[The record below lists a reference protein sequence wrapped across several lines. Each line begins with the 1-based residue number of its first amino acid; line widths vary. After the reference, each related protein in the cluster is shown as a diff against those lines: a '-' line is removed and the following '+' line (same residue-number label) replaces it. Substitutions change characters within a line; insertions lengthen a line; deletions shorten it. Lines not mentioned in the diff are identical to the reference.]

1 MTTSAI
7 KIASIIRSAGTQ
19 FRANMDEDN
28 VIAMVDLIER
38 GVPFKTKIR
47 LAEFEGRLYLT
58 DGFHRLEAYG
68 RLLRTEIP
76 ADQCVIIPASSIE
89 EVRVMAMGA
98 NVAHGKGTTEADYYI
113 IIKKMM
119 ELEGGK
125 YMKNAFE
132 ADIKKIAEALGAAQP
147 RVTAGYSNYFGTEND
162 KHPSLSQQCKERR
175 DAAILEKHKEGMS
188 NRAIAKLFNI
198 GQDTDNGH
206 KTVGKVLK
214 DIFEALGKN
223 GESPKLP
230 TPESSTS
237 TVPMASTEDRS
248 ETREDAR
255 SFIDEQL
262 DALLDPG
269 YIDMGDAPFSL
280 TDDEADAPAARF
292 DVLAATGYGEDLCQ
306 YTKPSKPAN
315 EYEQVEFDKANP
327 VKLQEEWMESC
338 DEVAASNEE
347 VAALKAKLEE
357 ALIRNA
363 EALRRNA
370 GIKRRGVLSGVA
382 LPE

>member
-7 KIASIIRSAGTQ
+7 EITSIIRSAGTQ
-19 FRANMDEDN
+19 FRANMDDDN
-28 VIAMVDLIER
+28 VLDMMDLIKR
-38 GVPFKTKIR
+38 GVSFKTKIR
-47 LAEFEGRLYLT
+47 LAELDGRLYLT
-58 DGFHRLEAYG
+58 DGFHRIEAYR
-68 RLLRTEIP
+68 RLDILEIP
-76 ADQCVIIPASSIE
+76 ADQCVIVPASSIE
-89 EVRVMAMGA
+89 EVRLLAMGA
-98 NVAHGKGTTEADYYI
+98 NVQHGKGNTNADYCI

-119 ELEGGK
+119 EIGDGK

-132 ADIKKIAEALGAAQP
+132 PDTAKIAEAIGAATSAVG
-147 RVTAGYSNYFGTEND
+147 RGYNNYKGTKENPV
-162 KHPSLSQQCKERR
+162 PSLSQQCKEKR

-198 GQDTDNGH
+198 GSR
-206 KTVGKVLK
+206 TVDEVVKEVR
-214 DIFEALGKN
+214 ENPNLGK
-223 GESPKLP
+223 LR
-230 TPESSTS
+230 TPEVSTS
-237 TVPMASTEDRS
+237 AVPMASTEDRS
-248 ETREDAR
+248 ETRA
-255 SFIDEQL
+255 SSSYVNEQL
-262 DALLDPG
+262 EELLGPD
-269 YIDMGDAPFSL
+269 YLDIDGNAAYSL
-280 TDDEADAPAARF
+280 SEDEDEAGAPSARF

-363 EALRRNA
+363 EVLRRNA

>member
-1 MTTSAI
+1 
-7 KIASIIRSAGTQ
+7 
-19 FRANMDEDN
+19 
-28 VIAMVDLIER
+28 
-38 GVPFKTKIR
+38 
-47 LAEFEGRLYLT
+47 
-58 DGFHRLEAYG
+58 
-68 RLLRTEIP
+68 
-76 ADQCVIIPASSIE
+76 
-89 EVRVMAMGA
+89 
-98 NVAHGKGTTEADYYI
+98 
-113 IIKKMM
+113 
-119 ELEGGK
+119 
-125 YMKNAFE
+125 
-132 ADIKKIAEALGAAQP
+132 
-147 RVTAGYSNYFGTEND
+147 
-162 KHPSLSQQCKERR
+162 
-175 DAAILEKHKEGMS
+175 
-188 NRAIAKLFNI
+188 
-198 GQDTDNGH
+198 
-206 KTVGKVLK
+206 
-214 DIFEALGKN
+214 
-223 GESPKLP
+223 
-230 TPESSTS
+230 
-237 TVPMASTEDRS
+237 MASTEDRS

>member
-19 FRANMDEDN
+19 FRADMDNDN
-28 VIAMVDLIER
+28 VLAMMDLIER
-38 GVPFKTKIR
+38 GISFKTKIR
-47 LAEFEGRLYLT
+47 LAQIEDRIYLT
-58 DGFHRLEAYG
+58 DGFHRLEAYE
-68 RLLRTEIP
+68 RLRITEIP
-76 ADQCVIIPASSIE
+76 ADQCVIVPASSIE

-119 ELEGGK
+119 ELGDGK
-125 YMKNAFE
+125 YMKNVFE

-147 RVTAGYSNYFGTEND
+147 RVSDGYNNYFGTEGD

-188 NRAIAKLFNI
+188 NRAIAKLFKM
-198 GQDTDNGH
+198 GSS
-206 KTVGKVLK
+206 TVDEVVSK
-214 DIFEALGKN
+214 EAPEN
-223 GESPKLP
+223 RESRKSG
-230 TPESSTS
+230 TPEVSTS
-237 TVPMASTEDRS
+237 AVPLASTEDRS
-248 ETREDAR
+248 NTRASS
-255 SFIDEQL
+255 SFVNEQL
-262 DALLDPG
+262 EELLGPD
-269 YIDMGDAPFSL
+269 YLDIDGNAAYSL
-280 TDDEADAPAARF
+280 SEDEADAPAARF

-306 YTKPSKPAN
+306 YTKPAKPAN

>member
-1 MTTSAI
+1 MTTSTI
-7 KIASIIRSAGTQ
+7 EITSIIRSAGTQ
-19 FRANMDEDN
+19 FRANMDDDN
-28 VIAMVDLIER
+28 VLDMMDLIER
-38 GVPFKTKIR
+38 GVSFKTKIR
-47 LAEFEGRLYLT
+47 LAELDGRLYLT
-58 DGFHRLEAYG
+58 DGFHRLEAYR
-68 RLLRTEIP
+68 RLDILEIP
-76 ADQCVIIPASSIE
+76 ADQCVIVPASSIE
-89 EVRVMAMGA
+89 EVRLLAMGA
-98 NVAHGKGTTEADYYI
+98 NVQHGKGNTNADYCI

-119 ELEGGK
+119 EIGDGK

-132 ADIKKIAEALGAAQP
+132 PDTAKIAEAIGAATSAVG
-147 RVTAGYSNYFGTEND
+147 RGYNNYKGTKENPV
-162 KHPSLSQQCKERR
+162 PSLSQQCKEKR
-175 DAAILEKHKEGMS
+175 DAAILEKHKEGLTAY
-188 NRAIAKLFNI
+188 AIAKLFKI
-198 GQDTDNGH
+198 KKQDTVQSVIDKQTDEYSKNP
-206 KTVGKVLK
+206 K
-214 DIFEALGKN
+214 LGKM
-223 GESPKLP
+223 EYLQ
-230 TPESSTS
+230 SSTS

>member
-1 MTTSAI
+1 MTASTI
-7 KIASIIRSAGTQ
+7 EITSIIRSAGTQ
-19 FRANMDEDN
+19 FRANMNDDN
-28 VIAMVDLIER
+28 VIDMMDLIER
-38 GVPFKTKIR
+38 GVSFKTKIR
-47 LAEFEGRLYLT
+47 LAELDGRLYLT
-58 DGFHRLEAYG
+58 DGFHRLEAYR
-68 RLLRTEIP
+68 RLDILEIP
-76 ADQCVIIPASSIE
+76 ADQCVIAPASSIE
-89 EVRVMAMGA
+89 EVRLLAMGA
-98 NVAHGKGTTEADYYI
+98 NVQHGKGNTRADYFI

-125 YMKNAFE
+125 YMKDAF
-132 ADIKKIAEALGAAQP
+132 APDIQKIAEAIGAA
-147 RVTAGYSNYFGTEND
+147 VTAVRRGYNDYFGTEGN
-162 KHPSLSQQCKERR
+162 KHPSLSQQCDEKR

-188 NRAIAKLFNI
+188 NNAIAKMFNM
-198 GQDTDNGH
+198 NRR
-206 KTVGKVLK
+206 TVDGIVE
-214 DIFEALGKN
+214 DLGKN
-223 GESPKLP
+223 
-230 TPESSTS
+230 PESGKMPSPEVATS
-237 TVPMASTEDRS
+237 AVPMASTEDRS
-248 ETREDAR
+248 ETRA
-255 SFIDEQL
+255 SSSYVNEQL
-262 DALLDPG
+262 EELLGPD
-269 YIDMGDAPFSL
+269 YLDIDGNAAYSL
-280 TDDEADAPAARF
+280 SEDEDEAGAPSARF

-315 EYEQVEFDKANP
+315 EYEQVEFDRANP

>member
-19 FRANMDEDN
+19 FRADMDNDN
-28 VIAMVDLIER
+28 VLAMMDLIER
-38 GVPFKTKIR
+38 GISFKTKIR
-47 LAEFEGRLYLT
+47 LAQIEDRIYLT
-58 DGFHRLEAYG
+58 DGFHRLEAYE
-68 RLLRTEIP
+68 RLRITEIP
-76 ADQCVIIPASSIE
+76 ADQCVIVPASSIE

-119 ELEGGK
+119 ELGDGK
-125 YMKNAFE
+125 YMKNVFE

-147 RVTAGYSNYFGTEND
+147 RVSDGYNNYFGSEND

-188 NRAIAKLFNI
+188 NNAIGKLFKI
-198 GQDTDNGH
+198 AHT
-206 KTVGKVLK
+206 TVGRILEEMQLVQNRDSRKCTTQEV
-214 DIFEALGKN
+214 
-223 GESPKLP
+223 
-230 TPESSTS
+230 STAAI
-237 TVPMASTEDRS
+237 PMASTEDRS
-248 ETREDAR
+248 ETRA
-255 SFIDEQL
+255 SSSYVNEQL
-262 DALLDPG
+262 EELLGPD
-269 YIDMGDAPFSL
+269 YLDIDGNAAYSL
-280 TDDEADAPAARF
+280 SEDEADAPSARF

-363 EALRRNA
+363 EVLRRNA